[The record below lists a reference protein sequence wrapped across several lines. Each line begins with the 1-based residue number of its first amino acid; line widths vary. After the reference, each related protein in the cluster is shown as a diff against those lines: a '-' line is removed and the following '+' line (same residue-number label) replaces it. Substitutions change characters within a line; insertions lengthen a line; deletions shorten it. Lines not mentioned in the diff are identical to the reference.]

1 MKGELKGRRADRAAT
16 VVFWTLGGITV
27 AILAFII
34 IEILARGLV
43 TAVNPGFL
51 LGRPEATSAGGG
63 ILPMI
68 TSTLYLVGL
77 TILISLPIAVG
88 AAIYMA
94 EYARA
99 GRLNNFIRFCLDSL
113 ATLPSIVFGL
123 FGLALFVV
131 YFRWSYCLL
140 AGAMTLAILNL
151 PILLRSTEEAIKLVP
166 DTYRE
171 ASASLGASKWT
182 TIRQV
187 VIPSALPGIITAT
200 ILPIGRIVGESAAIV
215 YTTGLFIRNI
225 PASPFDTAAP
235 LAGYIWYAQTEA
247 RVPDYRQIVNGGAA
261 LLLVMVFLIYFLA
274 RFLGRRYQSKRL
286 LGAGKKL

>member
-1 MKGELKGRRADRAAT
+1 MNAKRADRMAT
-16 VVFWTLGGITV
+16 YAFWALGIITV
-27 AILAFII
+27 GLLAFII
-34 IEILARGLV
+34 IEILARGLL
-43 TAVNPGFL
+43 TAINPKFFL
-51 LGRPEATSAGGG
+51 GKPEAIKAGGG

-68 TSTLYLVGL
+68 VSSLYLAAL
-77 TILISLPIAVG
+77 TIIISLPVAVG
-88 AAIYMA
+88 AAVYMA
-94 EYARA
+94 EYARK

-140 AGAMTLAILNL
+140 AGAFTLAILNL

-166 DTYRE
+166 DSYRE
-171 ASASLGASKWT
+171 ASMSLGASRWT

-200 ILPIGRIVGESAAIV
+200 ILPIGRIMGESAAII

-225 PASPFDTAAP
+225 PTNPFDTAAP
-235 LAGYIWYAQTEA
+235 LAGYIWYAQSEA
-247 RVPDYRQIVNGGAA
+247 LVPDYRQIVNGGAA
-261 LLLVMVFLIYFLA
+261 LLLIIVFFIYFLA
-274 RFLGRRYQSKRL
+274 RWAGKRYQQKRL
-286 LGAGKKL
+286 LGAGIK

>member
-1 MKGELKGRRADRAAT
+1 MNARRADRIAT
-16 VVFWTLGGITV
+16 WAFWALGIITV
-27 AILAFII
+27 GILAFVI
-34 IEILARGLV
+34 IEILARGLL
-43 TAVNPGFL
+43 TAINPRFL
-51 LGRPEATSAGGG
+51 LGKPEAIKAGGG

-68 TSTLYLVGL
+68 VSSLYLAAL
-77 TILISLPIAVG
+77 TIIISLPIALG

-94 EYARA
+94 EYAKK
-99 GRLNNFIRFCLDSL
+99 GRLNNFIRFCLDAL

-140 AGAMTLAILNL
+140 AGAFTLAILNL

-166 DTYRE
+166 DSYRE
-171 ASASLGASKWT
+171 ASMSLGASRWT

-200 ILPIGRIVGESAAIV
+200 ILPIGRIMGESAAII

-225 PASPFDTAAP
+225 PVSPFDTAAP
-235 LAGYIWYAQTEA
+235 LAGYIWYAQSEA
-247 RVPDYRQIVNGGAA
+247 LVPDYRQIVNGGAA
-261 LLLVMVFLIYFLA
+261 LLLIVVFVMYFLA
-274 RFLGRRYQSKRL
+274 RWAGNRYQRKKL
-286 LGAGKKL
+286 HGAGTR

>member
-1 MKGELKGRRADRAAT
+1 MNARRADRIAT
-16 VVFWTLGGITV
+16 WAFWALGVITV
-27 AILAFII
+27 GLLAFII
-34 IEILARGLV
+34 IEILARGLL
-43 TAVNPGFL
+43 TAINPRFFL
-51 LGRPEATSAGGG
+51 GKPEAIKAGGG

-68 TSTLYLVGL
+68 VSSVYLAAL
-77 TILISLPIAVG
+77 TIIISLPIAVG

-94 EYARA
+94 EYARK

-140 AGAMTLAILNL
+140 AGAFTLAILNL

-166 DTYRE
+166 DSYRE
-171 ASASLGASKWT
+171 ASMSLGASRWT

-200 ILPIGRIVGESAAIV
+200 ILPIGRIMGESAAII

-225 PASPFDTAAP
+225 PVSPFDTAAP
-235 LAGYIWYAQTEA
+235 LAGYIWYAQSEA
-247 RVPDYRQIVNGGAA
+247 LVPDYRQIVNGGAA
-261 LLLVMVFLIYFLA
+261 LLLIIVFVIYFLA
-274 RFLGRRYQSKRL
+274 RWAGKRYQRKKL
-286 LGAGKKL
+286 LGAGTR

>member
-1 MKGELKGRRADRAAT
+1 MNQELKGKRADRAAT
-16 VVFWTLGGITV
+16 WVFWALGAVTV

-34 IEILARGLV
+34 VQILARGLL
-43 TAVNPGFL
+43 TAVNPKFL
-51 LGRPEATSAGGG
+51 FGKPQAIESGGG
-63 ILPMI
+63 IFPMI
-68 TSTLYLVGL
+68 ISTLYLAAL
-77 TILISLPIAVG
+77 TIIISLPIAVG

-171 ASASLGASKWT
+171 ASMSLGASKWT

-200 ILPIGRIVGESAAIV
+200 ILPIGRIVGESAAVI
-215 YTTGLFIRNI
+215 YTTGLFIRSI
-225 PASPFDTAAP
+225 PTSPFSTAAP

-261 LLLVMVFLIYFLA
+261 LLLIVVFVIYFLA
-274 RFLGRRYQSKRL
+274 RWLGKHYQEKRL
-286 LGAGKKL
+286 SGAKS

>member
-1 MKGELKGRRADRAAT
+1 MMNARRADRIAT
-16 VVFWTLGGITV
+16 WVFWALGVVTIGL
-27 AILAFII
+27 LAFII
-34 IEILARGLV
+34 IEILARGLL
-43 TAVNPGFL
+43 TAINPRFFL
-51 LGRPEATSAGGG
+51 GKPEAIKAGGG

-68 TSTLYLVGL
+68 VSSVYLAAL
-77 TILISLPIAVG
+77 TIVISLPIAVG
-88 AAIYMA
+88 AAVYMA
-94 EYARA
+94 EYARK

-140 AGAMTLAILNL
+140 AGAFTLAILNL

-166 DTYRE
+166 DSYRE
-171 ASASLGASKWT
+171 ASMSLGASRWT

-200 ILPIGRIVGESAAIV
+200 ILPIGRIMGESAAII

-225 PASPFDTAAP
+225 PTSPFDTAAP
-235 LAGYIWYAQTEA
+235 LAGYIWYAQSEA
-247 RVPDYRQIVNGGAA
+247 LVPDYRQIVNGGAA
-261 LLLVMVFLIYFLA
+261 LLLIIVFVIYFLA
-274 RFLGRRYQSKRL
+274 RWAGKRYQQKKL
-286 LGAGKKL
+286 LGAGTK